1 MEASTP
7 ELATLVEALG
17 GRAKVDQPMGALT
30 TYRVGGN
37 AAVMV
42 DATRE
47 DDLLAVRQALSG
59 LLAPVPVQVLGKG
72 SNMLVADEGFAG
84 LVVRVGLQEL
94 ELPPAGVQAEGS
106 GPLAVRAGAGL
117 GLPVLARRTA
127 DAGLAGLEWA
137 VGIPGSVGGALAM
150 NAGGHGSDTAS
161 CLVRYRWMD
170 LCSPAGGDD
179 RPDRLAFAYRTSSLT
194 RTQVVVW
201 AELAVHRGDPVASKA
216 EIADIVRWRR
226 DNQPGG
232 SNAGSVFTNPPGDT
246 AGRLVDA
253 AGLKGFRLGTARVS
267 EKHANFIQADDGG
280 TAADVYRLIGH
291 VRAVVAERF
300 GVVLRPEVRLIGFP
314 PADNGVHGAQPD
326 AAGGGAVSPGPLA
339 AGEGAQER

>member
-1 MEASTP
+1 MAASMP
-7 ELATLVEALG
+7 ALAALVEALG
-17 GRAKVDQPMGALT
+17 GLAKVDQPIGALT

-47 DDLLAVRQALSG
+47 EDLLAVRRALSG
-59 LLAPVPVQVLGKG
+59 LTAPVPVLVLGKG
-72 SNMLVADEGFAG
+72 SNVLVADEGFAG
-84 LVVRVGLQEL
+84 LVVRVGMQAL
-94 ELPPAGVQAEGS
+94 ELPPAGAQAEGPA
-106 GPLAVRAGAGL
+106 PLTVRAGAGL

-127 DAGLAGLEWA
+127 DAGLAGLEWC

-150 NAGGHGSDTAS
+150 NAGGHGSDTES
-161 CLVRYRWMD
+161 CLVRYHWMD
-170 LCSPAGGDD
+170 LGSPAGGDD
-179 RPDRLAFAYRTSSLT
+179 RPDRLAFGYRASSLT

-201 AELAVHRGDPVASKA
+201 AELAVHRGNPAASKA

-232 SNAGSVFTNPPGDT
+232 SNAGSVFTNPSGDT

-267 EKHANFIQADDGG
+267 QKHANFIQADDRGA
-280 TAADVYRLIGH
+280 AADVYRLIGH
-291 VRAVVAERF
+291 VRSVVAERF
-300 GVVLRPEVRLIGFP
+300 GVVLRPEVRLVGFP
-314 PADNGVHGAQPD
+314 PADNGVHDAQPD
-326 AAGGGAVSPGPLA
+326 AVGGGALSPGPSA
-339 AGEGAQER
+339 AGEGSRER